1 MEKFNNFT
9 TNRRFTYESSE
20 KRTSCLAL
28 IITLSEQKVKTTIHL
43 KSTDCHHYIHYA
55 TSHPEHAKCSFVF
68 SQTLRITRSFSAENK
83 FKNYRSQMKSWFI
96 KREYPEKL
104 IENEIRKV
112 KFCKEEIKTVTILLL
127 RSSPN

>member
-1 MEKFNNFT
+1 M
-9 TNRRFTYESSE
+9 
-20 KRTSCLAL
+20 SCPHNYL
-28 IITLSEQKVKTTIHL
+28 IRQKAKTTIDL
-43 KSTDCHHYIHYA
+43 KSTDYHQYMHYA
-55 TSHPEHAKCSFVF
+55 TSHPEHAKRSFVF